1 MEKYMQWIAVL
12 AAIGW
17 SFLQVFMLFI
27 ATQCVFA
34 LVELRSKTENIYQKL
49 LSRSIILLFYSLFIL
64 PLISLG
70 VFYYQVI
77 NITSWS
83 ELLPAVWVFAM
94 WCGSFVLFL
103 ILLDVKSYFEDKKRK

>member
-1 MEKYMQWIAVL
+1 MQWIAIF

-17 SFLQVFMLFI
+17 SFLQIFILFI

-49 LSRSIILLFYSLFIL
+49 LSRTIVLLFDSLFIL

-83 ELLPAVWVFAM
+83 ELLPAIWLFAM

-103 ILLDVKSYFEDKKRK
+103 ILLDVKSYIEGKKRK

>member
-1 MEKYMQWIAVL
+1 MQWIAVL

-70 VFYYQVI
+70 VFYYQVGL
-77 NITSWS
+77 SYCLRYGS
-83 ELLPAVWVFAM
+83 LL
-94 WCGSFVLFL
+94 CGVDHL
-103 ILLDVKSYFEDKKRK
+103 YFF